1 MNQNNT
7 VITYPIPLYQN
18 LPIQP
23 QYYAPSQYF
32 ISAISLGFITT
43 VTTTVTHNYSIGQ
56 LVRLLIPNGFG
67 SRQLNEMLGNVTSIP
82 APNQVI
88 LDLNSSNAD
97 PFITNT
103 AILTQPQIVAVG
115 DVNTGVL
122 NPNGATLEILT
133 IPGSFTNISP

>member
-1 MNQNNT
+1 MTRNS
-7 VITYPIPLYQN
+7 VITYPVPLYQN
-18 LPIQP
+18 VPIQP
-23 QYYAPSQYF
+23 QYYQPNVFF
-32 ISAISLGFITT
+32 ISAISLGFVTT
-43 VTTTVTHNYSIGQ
+43 VTTTVNHNYSIGQ

-82 APNQVI
+82 ATNQVT

-97 PFITNT
+97 PFITNA
-103 AILTQPQIVAVG
+103 AIFTQPQIVAVG

-133 IPGSFTNISP
+133 IPGSFTNINP

>member
-1 MNQNNT
+1 MAKNS
-7 VITYPIPLYQN
+7 VITYPIPAFQN

-23 QYYAPSQYF
+23 QYYAPSQFF
-32 ISAISLGFITT
+32 ISAISLGFLTT
-43 VTTTVTHNYSIGQ
+43 ITTTVNHNYSIGQ

-82 APNQVI
+82 ALNQVT

-97 PFITNT
+97 PFVSNT
-103 AILTQPQIVAVG
+103 ALFTQPQIVAVG